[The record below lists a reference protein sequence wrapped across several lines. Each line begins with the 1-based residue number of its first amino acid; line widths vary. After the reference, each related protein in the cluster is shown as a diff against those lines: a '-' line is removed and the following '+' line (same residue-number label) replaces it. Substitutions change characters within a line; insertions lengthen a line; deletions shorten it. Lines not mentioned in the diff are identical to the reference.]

1 MQSSSQ
7 PQAPGIKL
15 QHASL
20 TAICRISCYI
30 YDAIC
35 NQVQPCTDIE
45 KYLDIMEIQNTD
57 PIVSFWKNTVH
68 ECFRPKRDT
77 LITEDDFVFHRDF
90 AKLRVRDSI
99 LLREVKVD
107 DNTHRQY
114 AIPASVSPTVLEY
127 LHNKI
132 GHLGRDKRS
141 LLN

>member
-1 MQSSSQ
+1 
-7 PQAPGIKL
+7 
-15 QHASL
+15 
-20 TAICRISCYI
+20 
-30 YDAIC
+30 
-35 NQVQPCTDIE
+35 
-45 KYLDIMEIQNTD
+45 MEIQNTD

-127 LHNKI
+127 LHNNKSKNFTGQRCSVMFPI
-132 GHLGRDKRS
+132 GSTPVKDALGGRPAMIEQ
-141 LLN
+141 N